1 MYRVSPAF
9 AIKGRLAFL
18 RIPSCPWWLKS
29 FSDSFSKPHLPY
41 IRPLPT
47 IEVHPKIMIHF
58 PVPEAL
64 TFDDVL
70 LLPARSE
77 VVPASA
83 NTQTQITRNI
93 ALNIP
98 IISAAMDTVTES
110 HMAIALAQQ
119 GGLGIIHRNLTI
131 DQQANEVD
139 KVKRSESGMIVD
151 PVTMS
156 PDAKVSDALD
166 VMQKYKIS
174 GVPITQRDGKLVGIL
189 TNRDLR
195 FETRFDIPISKVMTK
210 EHLIT
215 VPVGTTL
222 EQAEEILHEHRVEK
236 LLVVDDKYNLK
247 GLITVKD
254 IQKKLKYP
262 GAAKD
267 AQGRLRVSAAIGA
280 TGDFLERAQE
290 MANAKVDVL
299 AIDSAH
305 GHSSLVLEAVRK
317 VKAALPE
324 VDLIAGNVATF
335 EGACDLVKAGV
346 DGVKVGIGPGSI
358 CTTRIVTGVGV
369 PQITAIAEATRAVRG
384 SGIPIIADGGI
395 KYSGDVVKALAAGAS
410 AVMIGSMFAGTD
422 ESPGEL
428 ILYQGRT
435 FKSYR
440 GMGSL
445 GAMAQGS
452 SERYFQNS
460 DGDSSTG
467 IPGSGEDSNRLGK
480 LVPEGIEG
488 RVPYRGSV
496 AMIVHQMV
504 GGLKSGM
511 GYCGCQ
517 TVADLQ
523 QKAKFVRISS
533 AGLRESHVHDVMIT
547 REAPNYAA
555 E

>member
-1 MYRVSPAF
+1 
-9 AIKGRLAFL
+9 
-18 RIPSCPWWLKS
+18 
-29 FSDSFSKPHLPY
+29 
-41 IRPLPT
+41 
-47 IEVHPKIMIHF
+47 MIHF

-70 LLPARSE
+70 LLPARSD
-77 VVPASA
+77 VIPTQT
-83 NTQTQITRNI
+83 NTQTQLTRNI
-93 ALNIP
+93 RLNIP

-110 HMAIALAQQ
+110 HMAIAVAQQ
-119 GGLGIIHRNLTI
+119 GGIGIIHRNLTI
-131 DQQANEVD
+131 EQQANEVD

-156 PDAKVSDALD
+156 PDARVSEALD
-166 VMQKYKIS
+166 VMRQYKIS
-174 GVPITQRDGKLVGIL
+174 GVPITQNGKLVGIL

-210 EHLIT
+210 ENLIT
-215 VPVGTTL
+215 VAVGTTL
-222 EQAEEILHEHRVEK
+222 EEAEKILHEHRVEK

-262 GAAKD
+262 HAAKD
-267 AQGRLRVSAAIGA
+267 SHGRLRAAAAIGA

-290 MANAKVDVL
+290 LAKYKVDLL

-305 GHSSLVLEAVRK
+305 GHSTRVLDAIKAVK
-317 VKAALPE
+317 SKLPE
-324 VDLIAGNVATF
+324 VDLIVGNVATF
-335 EGACDLVKAGV
+335 DGACELARAGA
-346 DGVKVGIGPGSI
+346 DGIKVGIGPGSI
-358 CTTRIVTGVGV
+358 CTTRVVTGAGV
-369 PQITAIAEATRAVRG
+369 PQITAIAEAYRATKD
-384 SGIPIIADGGI
+384 SGIPVIADGGI
-395 KYSGDVVKALAAGAS
+395 KYSGDITKALAAGAA
-410 AVMIGSMFAGTD
+410 AVMIGSLFAGTD

-452 SERYFQNS
+452 SERYFQNT
-460 DGDSSTG
+460 DGDSSTA
-467 IPGSGEDSNRLGK
+467 IGEESNRLGK

-496 AMIVHQMV
+496 SSSIHQMV
-504 GGLKSGM
+504 GGLRSGM
-511 GYCGCQ
+511 GYCGC
-517 TVADLQ
+517 ASIPELLQ
-523 QKAKFVRISS
+523 KTRFVRISG
-533 AGLRESHVHDVMIT
+533 AGLRESHVHDVLIT
-547 REAPNYAA
+547 REAPNYAV

>member
-1 MYRVSPAF
+1 
-9 AIKGRLAFL
+9 
-18 RIPSCPWWLKS
+18 
-29 FSDSFSKPHLPY
+29 
-41 IRPLPT
+41 
-47 IEVHPKIMIHF
+47 MIHF

-70 LLPARSE
+70 LLPAHSD
-77 VVPASA
+77 VVPAQA
-83 NTQTQITRNI
+83 NTQTQLTRNI
-93 ALNIP
+93 SLNIP

-131 DQQANEVD
+131 EQQANEVD

-156 PDAKVSDALD
+156 PDAKVSDALE
-166 VMQKYKIS
+166 VMRKYKIS
-174 GVPITQRDGKLVGIL
+174 GVPITRSGKLVGIL

-195 FETRFDIPISKVMTK
+195 FETRFDIPIQKVMTK
-210 EHLIT
+210 ENLIT

-222 EQAEEILHEHRVEK
+222 EEAEEILHEHRVEK
-236 LLVVDDKYNLK
+236 LLVVDDNNNLK

-262 GAAKD
+262 NAAKD
-267 AQGRLRVSAAIGA
+267 SQGRLRAGAAIGA

-290 MANAKVDVL
+290 LVKNKVDVL

-305 GHSSLVLEAVRK
+305 GHSTRVLEAIQA
-317 VKAALPE
+317 VKSKLPE
-324 VDLIAGNVATF
+324 VDLIAGNVGTF
-335 EGACDLVKAGV
+335 DGASALARAGA
-346 DGVKVGIGPGSI
+346 DAIKVGIGPGSI
-358 CTTRIVTGVGV
+358 CTTRVVTGAGV
-369 PQITAIAEATRAVRG
+369 PQITAIAEAYRATKDAHV
-384 SGIPIIADGGI
+384 PIIADGGI
-395 KYSGDVVKALAAGAS
+395 KYSGDISKALAAGAGV
-410 AVMIGSMFAGTD
+410 VMIGSMFAGTD
-422 ESPGEL
+422 ESPGEM
-428 ILYQGRT
+428 ILYQGRS

-440 GMGSL
+440 GMGSM
-445 GAMAQGS
+445 GAMAAGS
-452 SERYFQNS
+452 SERYFQ
-460 DGDSSTG
+460 STEG
-467 IPGSGEDSNRLGK
+467 EASTAMQGSGDDANRLAK

-511 GYCGCQ
+511 GYCGCA
-517 TVADLQ
+517 TIAELLQ
-523 QKAKFVRISS
+523 KTRFVRISV

>member
-1 MYRVSPAF
+1 
-9 AIKGRLAFL
+9 
-18 RIPSCPWWLKS
+18 
-29 FSDSFSKPHLPY
+29 
-41 IRPLPT
+41 
-47 IEVHPKIMIHF
+47 MIHF

-70 LLPARSE
+70 LLPARSD
-77 VVPASA
+77 VIPTQT
-83 NTQTQITRNI
+83 NTQTQLTRNI
-93 ALNIP
+93 RLNIP

-110 HMAIALAQQ
+110 HMAIAMAQQ
-119 GGLGIIHRNLTI
+119 GGIGIIHRNLSI
-131 DQQANEVD
+131 EQQANEVD

-151 PVTMS
+151 PVTMA
-156 PDAKVSDALD
+156 PDAKVSEALD
-166 VMQKYKIS
+166 VMRQFKIS
-174 GVPITQRDGKLVGIL
+174 GVPITKNGKLVGIL

-210 EHLIT
+210 ENLIT

-222 EQAEEILHEHRVEK
+222 EDAEQILHKHRVEK

-262 GAAKD
+262 NAAKD
-267 AQGRLRVSAAIGA
+267 SHGRLRAAAAIGA

-290 MANAKVDVL
+290 LAKYKVDLL

-305 GHSSLVLEAVRK
+305 GHSTRVLDAIKAVK
-317 VKAALPE
+317 SKLPE
-324 VDLIAGNVATF
+324 VDLIVGNVATF
-335 EGACDLVKAGV
+335 DGACELARVGADAI
-346 DGVKVGIGPGSI
+346 KVGIGPGSI
-358 CTTRIVTGVGV
+358 CTTRVVTGAGV
-369 PQITAIAEATRAVRG
+369 PQITAIAEAYRATKDAN
-384 SGIPIIADGGI
+384 IPIIADGGI
-395 KYSGDVVKALAAGAS
+395 KYSGDITKALAAGAA
-410 AVMIGSMFAGTD
+410 AVMIGSLFAGTD

-452 SERYFQNS
+452 SERYFQNT
-460 DGDSSTG
+460 DADSSTVLA
-467 IPGSGEDSNRLGK
+467 EESNRLGK

-488 RVPYRGSV
+488 RVPYRGSIS
-496 AMIVHQMV
+496 MIVHQMV
-504 GGLKSGM
+504 GGLRSGM
-511 GYCGCQ
+511 GYCGC
-517 TVADLQ
+517 ASIPELLQ
-523 QKAKFVRISS
+523 KTRFVRISG

-547 REAPNYAA
+547 REAPNYAV

>member
-1 MYRVSPAF
+1 MKF
-9 AIKGRLAFL
+9 
-18 RIPSCPWWLKS
+18 
-29 FSDSFSKPHLPY
+29 H
-41 IRPLPT
+41 PLLGEFPNN
-47 IEVHPKIMIHF
+47 MIHF

-70 LLPARSE
+70 LLPSRSD
-77 VVPASA
+77 VIPAQAS
-83 NTQTQITRNI
+83 TQTHLTRNI
-93 ALNIP
+93 LLNIP
-98 IISAAMDTVTES
+98 IVSAAMDTVTES

-119 GGLGIIHRNLTI
+119 GGLGIIHRNLSI
-131 DQQANEVD
+131 EDQANEVD

-151 PVTMS
+151 PVTMH
-156 PDAKVSDALD
+156 PTDRVSDALE
-166 VMQKYKIS
+166 VMRKYKIS
-174 GVPITQRDGKLVGIL
+174 GVPITEDGKLVGIL

-195 FETRFDIPISKVMTK
+195 FETRFDIPIDSVMTK
-210 EHLIT
+210 KNLVT

-222 EQAEEILHEHRVEK
+222 EDAEKILHQHRIEK

-262 GAAKD
+262 NAAKD
-267 AQGRLRVSAAIGA
+267 SQGRLRVGAAIGA

-290 MANAKVDVL
+290 LAEAKVDVL

-305 GHSSLVLEAVRK
+305 GHSSKVLDAVK
-317 VKAALPE
+317 TVKSKLPQVE
-324 VDLIAGNVATF
+324 LLAGNVATF
-335 EGACDLVKAGV
+335 DGACELARAGA
-346 DGVKVGIGPGSI
+346 DGIKVGIGPGSI
-358 CTTRIVTGVGV
+358 CTTRVVTGAGV
-369 PQITAIAEATRAVRG
+369 PQITAIAEAYRATKDAGV
-384 SGIPIIADGGI
+384 PIIADGGI
-395 KYSGDVVKALAAGAS
+395 KYSGDITKALAAGAS
-410 AVMIGSMFAGTD
+410 AVMIGSLFAGTD

-428 ILYQGRT
+428 ILYQGRS

-452 SERYFQNS
+452 SERYFQS
-460 DGDSSTG
+460 TDGDSSAG
-467 IPGSGEDSNRLGK
+467 LCQDRESNRLDK

-511 GYCGCQ
+511 GYCGCS
-517 TVADLQ
+517 TIAELLQ
-523 QKAKFVRISS
+523 KTRFVRISG

-547 REAPNYAA
+547 REAPNYAI

>member
-1 MYRVSPAF
+1 
-9 AIKGRLAFL
+9 
-18 RIPSCPWWLKS
+18 
-29 FSDSFSKPHLPY
+29 
-41 IRPLPT
+41 
-47 IEVHPKIMIHF
+47 MIHF

-70 LLPARSE
+70 LLPARSD
-77 VVPASA
+77 VIPTQT
-83 NTQTQITRNI
+83 NTQTQLTRNI
-93 ALNIP
+93 RLNIP

-110 HMAIALAQQ
+110 HMAIAVAQQ
-119 GGLGIIHRNLTI
+119 GGIGIIHRNLTI
-131 DQQANEVD
+131 EQQANEVD

-151 PVTMS
+151 PGTMS
-156 PDAKVSDALD
+156 PDAKVSEALD
-166 VMQKYKIS
+166 VMRQYKIS
-174 GVPITQRDGKLVGIL
+174 GVPITQNGKLVGIL

-210 EHLIT
+210 ENLIT
-215 VPVGTTL
+215 VAVGTTL
-222 EQAEEILHEHRVEK
+222 EDAEKILHEHRVEK

-262 GAAKD
+262 HAAKD
-267 AQGRLRVSAAIGA
+267 THGRLRAAAAIGA

-290 MANAKVDVL
+290 LAKYKVDLL

-305 GHSSLVLEAVRK
+305 GHSTRVLDAIKAVK
-317 VKAALPE
+317 SKLPE
-324 VDLIAGNVATF
+324 VDLIVGNVATF
-335 EGACDLVKAGV
+335 DGACELARAGA
-346 DGVKVGIGPGSI
+346 DAIKVGIGPGSI
-358 CTTRIVTGVGV
+358 CTTRVVTGAGV
-369 PQITAIAEATRAVRG
+369 PQITAIAEAYRATKD
-384 SGIPIIADGGI
+384 SGVPVIADGGI
-395 KYSGDVVKALAAGAS
+395 KYSGDITKALAAGAA
-410 AVMIGSMFAGTD
+410 AVMIGSLFAGTD

-452 SERYFQNS
+452 SERYFQNT
-460 DGDSSTG
+460 DGDSSTA
-467 IPGSGEDSNRLGK
+467 IGEESNRLAK

-496 AMIVHQMV
+496 SMIVHQMV
-504 GGLKSGM
+504 GGLRSGM
-511 GYCGCQ
+511 GYCGCGSIPEL
-517 TVADLQ
+517 LQ
-523 QKAKFVRISS
+523 KTRFVRISG

-547 REAPNYAA
+547 REAPNYAV